1 MKRPIL
7 RVLSVAA
14 LATGGLLAIAVGG
27 TGAANADSGSSN
39 GNRITYIYQHTT
51 TICGNAIAVEAVVR
65 NHCGAYTVD
74 HHPADFEVLDG
85 IFDLDLD
92 YDGSDVDDDAGQWF
106 HIRSRT
112 WS

>member
-7 RVLSVAA
+7 RALLVAVLDA
-14 LATGGLLAIAVGG
+14 GGLLAVA
-27 TGAANADSGSSN
+27 GAANADSGSPD
-39 GNRITYIYQHTT
+39 GTRITYIYQHTT

-65 NHCGAYTVD
+65 NHCGAYTTDV
-74 HHPADFEVLDG
+74 HPADFEVLDG
-85 IFDLDLD
+85 IFDLNLD
-92 YDGSDVDDDAGQWF
+92 YDGTDVDDDAGQWF

>member
-1 MKRPIL
+1 MKLPIL
-7 RVLSVAA
+7 RVLSIAA
-14 LATGGLLAIAVGG
+14 LATGGLLAVA
-27 TGAANADSGSSN
+27 GAANADSSN
-39 GNRITYIYQHTT
+39 GNRITSIYQHTT

-65 NHCGAYTVD
+65 NHCGAYTTD
-74 HHPADFEVLDG
+74 HHPADLEILDG

>member
-7 RVLSVAA
+7 RAASVAA
-14 LATGGLLAIAVGG
+14 IAAGGLLAVA
-27 TGAANADSGSSN
+27 GAANADSGSSN

-51 TICGNAIAVEAVVR
+51 TVCGNAIAVDAVVH

-74 HHPADFEVLDG
+74 HHPADLEILDG

-92 YDGSDVDDDAGQWF
+92 FDGSDVDDDAGQWF
-106 HIRSRT
+106 HIDSRT